1 MKINE
6 IKMMEMKMD
15 KKKFA
20 RLKKRF
26 FSVIAM
32 ASLLALAG
40 CSQKENAGSGSEA
53 ASGQETASPE
63 ETNTTTEEA
72 ETKSEKIT
80 AEPEDAGD
88 EKLRVMAS
96 FYPMYDFAVKIG
108 GDYADVQNMVPAGT
122 EPHDWEPAATDIKEL
137 EQADLFIYSGAG
149 MEHWAED
156 VLESL
161 SNQKLISVEASDG
174 IELLPGHEHEEEESA
189 HAEAEAEHAETHAEE
204 AEHTEEHSEE
214 TGHDHDH
221 GEYDPHVWLSPMNAK
236 KEMENIKDAFVKADP
251 QHEAYFEENYE
262 TYAAKLDALDE
273 EFKTKLSG
281 LPGKEIVV
289 NHEAFGYLCHAYGLE
304 QLGISG
310 LSPEEE
316 PDPKKMAEI
325 TDFVKEHNV
334 KVIFSEELVSPK
346 VAESVA
352 SETGAS
358 VEVLNPL
365 EGLSDEEL
373 AAGADYFSV
382 MEENLTKLVG
392 ALS

>member
-1 MKINE
+1 MKIV
-6 IKMMEMKMD
+6 KM
-15 KKKFA
+15 KKQ
-20 RLKKRF
+20 F
-26 FSVIAM
+26 FPVFVM
-32 ASLLALAG
+32 ASVLALAG
-40 CSQKENAGSGSEA
+40 CSQKGDAVSESNTVPGQENTVSAETAGTEAKPEETTAEPA
-53 ASGQETASPE
+53 ASG
-63 ETNTTTEEA
+63 
-72 ETKSEKIT
+72 
-80 AEPEDAGD
+80 DG
-88 EKLRVMAS
+88 KLRVMAS

-108 GDYADVQNMVPAGT
+108 GDYAEVKNMVPAGT
-122 EPHDWEPAATDIKEL
+122 EPHDWEPAAADIRDL

-161 SNQKLISVEASDG
+161 SNQNLISVEASEG
-174 IELLPGHEHEEEESA
+174 IELLPGHGHEDGE
-189 HAEAEAEHAETHAEE
+189 EHAE
-204 AEHTEEHSEE
+204 EHTEEHAEEHSEE
-214 TGHDHDH
+214 AGHDH

-236 KEMENIKDAFVKADP
+236 KEMENIKNAFVEADP
-251 QHEAYFEENYE
+251 LHADYFEENYK
-262 TYAAKLDALDE
+262 TYAGRLDALDG

-281 LPGKEIVV
+281 LSRKEIVV

-304 QLGISG
+304 QLGIAG
-310 LSPEEE
+310 LSPDEE

-352 SETGAS
+352 GETGAS

-365 EGLSDEEL
+365 EGLSEEEL

-382 MEENLTKLVG
+382 MEENLTKLVE

>member
-1 MKINE
+1 MKKNN
-6 IKMMEMKMD
+6 
-15 KKKFA
+15 
-20 RLKKRF
+20 RRF
-26 FSVIAM
+26 FS
-32 ASLLALAG
+32 LLAAASVLMLAG
-40 CSQKENAGSGSEA
+40 CAQNS
-53 ASGQETASPE
+53 ASDAESTASLPQE
-63 ETNTTTEEA
+63 SSAAESVESKAAAEA
-72 ETKSEKIT
+72 ETKTDIKSD
-80 AEPEDAGD
+80 AETG
-88 EKLRVMAS
+88 KLRVMAS

-108 GDYADVQNMVPAGT
+108 GEYAEVTNMVPAGT
-122 EPHDWEPAATDIKEL
+122 EPHDWEPAATDIKKL

-161 SNQKLISVEASDG
+161 SKQSLVSVEASEG
-174 IELLPGHEHEEEESA
+174 ITLLPGHEEEEEA
-189 HAEAEAEHAETHAEE
+189 HAEEQ
-204 AEHTEEHSEE
+204 TEEHAGEE
-214 TGHDHDH
+214 EDEHEH
-221 GEYDPHVWLSPMNAK
+221 GAYDPHVWLSPLNAK
-236 KEMENIKDAFVKADP
+236 KEMENIKNGFVKADP
-251 QHEAYFEENYE
+251 AHAEYYEENY
-262 TYAAKLDALDE
+262 TNYAAKLDALDK
-273 EFKTKLSG
+273 EFKTKLADV
-281 LPGKEIVV
+281 PHKEIVV
-289 NHEAFGYLCHAYGLE
+289 NHEAFGYLCQAYGLT

-325 TDFVKEHNV
+325 TDFVKEHSV

-352 SETGAS
+352 SETGAR

-382 MEENLTKLVG
+382 MEENLVKLVN